1 VQGYYRRK
9 TKTKLENWLFFG
21 AVIGKSSCGRLFK
34 NHTNTVTF
42 LCRFSAV
49 FFKTE
54 TSVLI
59 KIRSLLQTK
68 TKPSFMKLEV
78 STPPK

>member
-1 VQGYYRRK
+1 LTVQGYYRRK

-49 FFKTE
+49 FLK
-54 TSVLI
+54 L
-59 KIRSLLQTK
+59 
-68 TKPSFMKLEV
+68 KPQFLSKYGVYYRPRL
-78 STPPK
+78 